1 MRTKPFILVWLLLTP
16 AAFAAAA
23 HAAAADGA
31 DAGAPLTLAA
41 AVDRAYARAP
51 GSATIEG
58 LRRQA
63 EALRRRGQAWLGG
76 APAVYGSYRSDRPY
90 NDLGVVEGEVGLQ
103 LPLPNWGQRA
113 AARGLAQAAAR
124 LPAAEA
130 KALRLEVAGLVR
142 EALWNLRLAQNRQR
156 FAREN
161 LDAAQQL
168 LKSVQTRVH
177 RGDLAR
183 ADLLLAQTDLLKKQA
198 ELSQAEA
205 ATRQAQGVWHTL
217 TGSDQVPAGA
227 RESATRI
234 KTIGPDHPLLA
245 AAQSRIQRET
255 ANLDYVRAEGA
266 GNPTLSFGIRR
277 DRPDRAQAYASSALL
292 TLSVPFAT
300 SAYAA
305 PGIAQAGL
313 SRAEAQ
319 TVYDRALRGLR
330 LKLDET
336 RAQLASDRHQLT
348 LARNRAR
355 IASDYLRMN
364 RKAFLAGEID
374 LFTLLRIQA
383 DTQAARLDAAQRA
396 ILLRRDT
403 ARYNQALG
411 VMP

>member
-16 AAFAAAA
+16 AAFAAAV
-23 HAAAADGA
+23 HAAAPDRA
-31 DAGAPLTLAA
+31 DAGAPLTLTA

-51 GSATIEG
+51 GNATIEG

-63 EALRRRGQAWLGG
+63 DALRRRGQAWLGG
-76 APAVYGSYRSDRPY
+76 APSVYGSYRSDRPY
-90 NDLGVVEGEVGLQ
+90 NDLGVVEGEVGLE

-124 LPAAEA
+124 LPAAEG

-156 FAREN
+156 FAKEN
-161 LDAAQQL
+161 VDAAQQL
-168 LKSVQTRVH
+168 LKSVKTRVQ

-183 ADLLLAQTDLLKKQA
+183 ADLLLARTDLLKKQA

-205 ATRQAQGVWHTL
+205 AARQAQSVWHTL
-217 TGSDQVPAGA
+217 TGSDQLPVGA

-234 KTIGPDHPLLA
+234 KNIGPDHPLLA

-255 ANLDYVRAEGA
+255 ANLDYVRAQGA

-277 DRPDRAQAYASSALL
+277 DRPNRTQAYASSALL

-300 SAYAA
+300 GAYAA

-319 TVYDRALRGLR
+319 TAYDRMLRE
-330 LKLDET
+330 LKLTLDKT
-336 RAQLASDRHQLT
+336 RAQLASDQRQLT
-348 LARNRAR
+348 NARDRAR
-355 IASDYLRMN
+355 IATDYLRMN

-396 ILLRRDT
+396 IVLRRDT